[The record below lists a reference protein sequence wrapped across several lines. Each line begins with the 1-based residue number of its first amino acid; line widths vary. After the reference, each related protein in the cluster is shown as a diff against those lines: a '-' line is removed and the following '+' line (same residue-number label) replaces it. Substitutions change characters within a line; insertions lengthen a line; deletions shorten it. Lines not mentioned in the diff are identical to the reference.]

1 MIMNQKVLCKRIMGL
16 LFVFAFFSLLPI
28 PVLAAKVKCEDYLTN
43 IKYVTRYNLTF
54 QPAEKENYYTIAMEP
69 MSSDASLQQALR
81 KVVFKVVKINDTTQ
95 NGSQKVS
102 YKNPLTLPGVFA
114 STGAGDKQMTVVLE
128 SNESSTDPD
137 CTGKV
142 TVTLGVTKEGE
153 EIIANETF
161 PAITDQFGQ
170 TDMMAIDC
178 NNAKDSFEKDFC
190 YAKGLAGNNKTFVM
204 KGKQKFK
211 DVFNASST
219 GADSE
224 GNYLMKCDVQKFNTS
239 SGYYV
244 NQSALYGWGTENMSF
259 GNYTYHYSPGVKTTG
274 AAISCNVKCEEAVL
288 VEYGPPVA
296 SKAGLCFE
304 YKVRVTSRV
313 SCSLSKKPAV
323 PETPG
328 TYCTPTP
335 LCYNSASDTTTNQG
349 GPDDDFDDCVKAC
362 DGGKY
367 TDKCSKSCY
376 KKIYGKSG
384 SKKTSTLGLDYS
396 VRKLADIEDP
406 EAAFSLETCANE
418 SAYHGCYYRTS
429 SGEIDWY
436 GLSNKTPG
444 RWYLVS
450 PHKDLS
456 EYGVF
461 GHGIYRH
468 IWSDGSHCHDV
479 CWWSGCTDTN
489 MYLNPGVAA
498 KDYENNKKKYEDAV
512 ASCKAS
518 ASCTTTQ
525 ATFTISVNYKDKENK
540 VHNLEFPMSL
550 NKDVLTSRGNGAEV
564 NDTSSS
570 QYSTLLCSKLDEN
583 GNCLERGCYTTGDA
597 VKIYES
603 EWSFPGSWI
612 NGKTGEITYEPKT
625 GKVWLTAKNKFCIPL
640 DAQDV
645 NRKWWNYYQLHNP
658 EFDIEES
665 SMSSSEYKT
674 KCKDGYEFA
683 KVDVIH
689 ESDIA
694 DWNIN
699 AITNNFGYFGW
710 NLHISCFYAL
720 NTSPSVIKDGEIGEI
735 PKECKSDSS
744 YRVRTVDLTNL
755 FPATETDSHA
765 NESGNSSRT
774 PGFNWSKFA
783 EKDDEKKVL
792 NEENKYY
799 AIQPSEY
806 ANTVQTLGEGVYSD
820 RYLDYSINLTRE
832 LISKLKGKSPGAYN
846 QFNGDVTNG
855 YVVNYHSPL
864 FTNGGILSS
873 NSLHPTD
880 DSLKCNNM
888 KNYNGGCEE

>member
-1 MIMNQKVLCKRIMGL
+1 MNQKVLCKRIMGL
-16 LFVFAFFSLLPI
+16 LFVFTFFSLLPI
-28 PVLAAKVKCEDYLTN
+28 PVFAEKVKCEDYLTN
-43 IKYVTRYNLTF
+43 IRYVTRYNLTF
-54 QPAEKENYYTIAMEP
+54 KPAESENHYTITMEP
-69 MSSDASLQQALR
+69 KSSDAELQRELR
-81 KVVFKVVKINDTTQ
+81 KVVFKVVKINDVVQ
-95 NGSQKVS
+95 NGSKTVS
-102 YKNPLTLPGVFA
+102 YEKPLTLPGIFA
-114 STGAGDKQMTVVLE
+114 DTGAGDKQMTVVLE
-128 SNESSTDPD
+128 SSESNSDPN

-142 TVTLGVTKEGE
+142 TITLGLTKEGE
-153 EIIANETF
+153 EIISEETF
-161 PAITDQFGQ
+161 PPIIDQFGR

-178 NNAKDSFEKDFC
+178 NSPKDTFETDFC
-190 YAKGLAGNNKTFVM
+190 NVKNSASKTFVM
-204 KGKQKFK
+204 NGKNRFK
-211 DVFNASST
+211 DIFNASST

-224 GNYLMKCDVQKFNTS
+224 GNYLMKCDVNKFDTS

-244 NQSALYGWGTENMSF
+244 NRTSLYGYGTDNMSF
-259 GNYTYHYSPGVKTTG
+259 GHYTYHYSPGVETKG
-274 AAISCNVKCEEAVL
+274 GAISCDVKCEEAVL

-313 SCSLSKKPAV
+313 SCSLSKKPDV

-335 LCYNSASDTTTNQG
+335 FCYNSSSDTTTNQG
-349 GPDDDFDDCVKAC
+349 GPDDDFDDCIASC

-384 SKKTSTLGLDYS
+384 SKKTSTLDLDYS
-396 VRKLADIEDP
+396 VKKLADGSDP
-406 EAAFSLETCANE
+406 FSLATCISE

-429 SGEIDWY
+429 GGGIDWQ
-436 GLSNKTPG
+436 GVSSSTPG

-479 CWWSGCTDTN
+479 CWWSGCGSSN
-489 MYLNPGVAA
+489 VYLNPGVAA
-498 KDYENNKKKYEDAV
+498 KDYERNKKKYEEAV

-525 ATFTISVNYKDKENK
+525 ATFTISVNYKDGKSN
-540 VHNLEFPMSL
+540 VHTLEFPLSL
-550 NKDVLTSRGNGAEV
+550 NKDVLTSRGDGAEIQ
-564 NDTSSS
+564 DTSSS
-570 QYSTLLCSKLDEN
+570 QYSTLLCSNLDEN
-583 GNCLERGCYTTGDA
+583 GNCLERGCYATGDA
-597 VKIYES
+597 IKIYES

-612 NGKTGEITYEPKT
+612 NGKTGEISYEPKT
-625 GKVWLTAKNKFCIPL
+625 GKVWHSVKEKFCVPF

-658 EFDIEES
+658 EFDVPNS
-665 SMSSSEYKT
+665 SISDTEYQS
-674 KCKDGYEFA
+674 KCQGEHAFVR
-683 KVDVIH
+683 VDSVR

-699 AITNNFGYFGW
+699 AISNNFGYFGW

-720 NTSPSVIKDGEIGEI
+720 NTYPSVITEGDVTEI

-755 FPATETDSHA
+755 FPATDTDSRVD
-765 NESGNSSRT
+765 ESGKSSRT
-774 PGFNWSKFA
+774 PGFNWSKYA
-783 EKDDEKKVL
+783 EKDDSKKVL
-792 NEENKYY
+792 NEENMYY
-799 AIQPSEY
+799 AIEPSEY
-806 ANTVQTLGEGVYSD
+806 ANTVQKLGESVYND
-820 RYLDYSINLTRE
+820 RYLDYSINLTKE
-832 LISKLKGKSPGAYN
+832 VISKLKGKSAASYN